1 MKRLS
6 SHRFH
11 PCIKLM
17 SVLML
22 MSSLAGCTSTVPET
36 KAPESKS
43 ALQATNKLRTGD
55 LAGALKDYNQA
66 IAQNPKDADAYV
78 NRGIAQDELGQHQAA
93 IADYTKAL
101 ELKPDRIL
109 AYYNRANAYH
119 QLKENEKAIAD
130 YTKIISLDAKYSY
143 AYANRGATY
152 FVMGKKEAAIADL
165 QKASEIFASKS
176 DRKNVQRVQQQ
187 IEKWKTSTSK
197 Q

>member
-1 MKRLS
+1 
-6 SHRFH
+6 
-11 PCIKLM
+11 
-17 SVLML
+17 ML
-22 MSSLAGCTSTVPET
+22 MSSLAGCTSTAPET

-43 ALQATNKLRTGD
+43 ALQATKKLRTGD

-101 ELKPDRIL
+101 ELKPDQIL

-119 QLKENEKAIAD
+119 QLKENKKAIAD

-176 DRKNVQRVQQQ
+176 DQKNVQQIQQQ
-187 IEKWKTSTSK
+187 VETWKASTSG